1 MLSGKDVT
9 LREGKTTSATGVF
22 SAHQS
27 ALFNSAGTRLMLAGS
42 GSPEPAVQAL
52 TCVDAATGGDLFTIQ
67 GATAPVA
74 LSADSRRIAAADLGS
89 NSGDGR
95 IFDATDGRE
104 LARLRGHTGPIV
116 ALAFTPDGG
125 RIASTSRDGTVKVW
139 DANNGRELL
148 TIAETDRPAEHL
160 RFSADGSRLVV
171 VDDEGRVRIWESH
184 PSP

>member
-1 MLSGKDVT
+1 MT
-9 LREGKTTSATGVF
+9 F
-22 SAHQS
+22 S
-27 ALFNSAGTRLMLAGS
+27 
-42 GSPEPAVQAL
+42 
-52 TCVDAATGGDLFTIQ
+52 I
-67 GATAPVA
+67 
-74 LSADSRRIAAADLGS
+74 DSRRFAAADLGS
-89 NSGDGR
+89 NSADGR

-139 DANNGRELL
+139 DAATGRELL

-160 RFSADGSRLVV
+160 RFSADGSRLIV
-171 VDDEGRVRIWESH
+171 VDDEGRVRIWESR